1 MARAKSPAYKRS
13 LAAQK
18 ATRFAKELRKQAKK
32 IDNDYDRANA
42 MQQAAHIESLVKQT
56 KIGRS
61 KDAAKI
67 QQAEDAAQRLNAYQL
82 GMQSRNRAFG
92 AKMREGRITS
102 DEMMSD
108 MQTDLFYAATKRIW
122 KGKRIEDRNFAIMEH
137 YGASNLESAFKAVMK
152 ENSAAVKRLQELKEN
167 GWVDENGKPIDSDLI
182 NQLAELAKQG
192 TN

>member
-61 KDAAKI
+61 KDATKI
-67 QQAEDAAQRLNAYQL
+67 QQAENAARALNAYQL
-82 GMQSRNRAFG
+82 SEQRSNRLFGSKMTGGHLSR
-92 AKMREGRITS
+92 E
-102 DEMMSD
+102 DMMSD
-108 MQTDLFYAATKRIW
+108 MKVDLFYAKTKRIW
-122 KGKRIEDRNFAIMEH
+122 KGKRVEDRNYAIMEY
-137 YGASNLESAFKAVMK
+137 YGAPNLGKAFEAVMS
-152 ENSAAVKRLQELKEN
+152 ESSEALKRLKELSRN

-182 NQLAELAKQG
+182 NQLASTAKQG